1 MRKFLNEEN
10 MIVVDP
16 EAAEP
21 FFKQALSWSESSWF
35 EAKRVSGEMVGSAL
49 KTVCAFAN
57 TGHGLLL
64 LGLADPNKANDQNR
78 LFGIE
83 ENPEAVDELIRKLKT
98 QFSPPIEGIE
108 IYRLPCKLRSGNLGA
123 LVLLQVPLSA
133 QIHSIVNDGTW
144 TRGEASNRQ
153 LSAAEI
159 TELSYRRGV
168 RSAEA
173 EPVDLDFGLLDTD
186 AWQLYQQRRGQSA
199 GKIADQLHR
208 IGLAKHVNGA
218 LMPLRAAVLLFAD
231 EPGSLLA
238 SSGTRADIR
247 IFHYRGNSIERGEVP
262 NLKKEPK
269 TISGPLYKQII
280 DAREYLLNELASGLT
295 MPSGFKTTHR
305 YPERVLK
312 EAITNAVIHRDY
324 RLNRETRV
332 NIFDNRIVVISPGL
346 LPGKITSANIQ
357 IAGSFARNTLVARHL
372 REFPEPPNIDAG
384 EGVPMMF
391 SVMRAQHLYPP
402 LYRENRSQAQEVL
415 EVTLRNEERPAVWEQ
430 VSEWIDRNGAIAN
443 TDLRVIASVDTL
455 KASKMLK
462 QWVEQ
467 GILVFKEGRA
477 KRNAAYH
484 KPDEQRIPVPSSLL
498 SMTKNNNSRFDENI
512 NKNK

>member
-1 MRKFLNEEN
+1 
-10 MIVVDP
+10 MIDMDP
-16 EAAEP
+16 RDAEP
-21 FFKQALSWSESSWF
+21 FLKQALAWSESTWF
-35 EAKRVSGEMVGSAL
+35 EAKRVSGEMVGKAL

-57 TGHGLLL
+57 TGDGFLV
-64 LGLADPNKANDQNR
+64 LGLEDPKKASGLSR

-83 ENPEAVDELIRKLKT
+83 ENPEALDELLRKLKT
-98 QFSPPIEGIE
+98 QFFPPIEGIQ
-108 IYRLPCKLRSGNLGA
+108 IYRLPCALRSGNLGD

-133 QIHSIVNDGTW
+133 QIHSIMGDGTW

-173 EPVDLDFGLLDTD
+173 EPVDVDFGLLDTN
-186 AWQLYQQRRGQSA
+186 AWRLYQQRRGQSA
-199 GKIADQLHR
+199 RDIANQLHG
-208 IGLAKHVNGA
+208 IGLAKRVDGV
-218 LMPLRAAVLLFAD
+218 LLPLRAAVLLFAD
-231 EPGSLLA
+231 EPGALLA
-238 SSGTRADIR
+238 TSGTRADIR
-247 IFHYRGNSIERGEVP
+247 IFHYSGNAIELGEVP

-312 EAITNAVIHRDY
+312 EAMTNAVIHRDY

-332 NIFDNRIVVISPGL
+332 NIFDNRVVVISPGL

-357 IAGSFARNTLVARHL
+357 TAGSFPRNSLIARHL

-391 SVMRAQHLYPP
+391 SVMRAQNLYPP
-402 LYRENRSQAQEVL
+402 LYRENRSQAQDVL

-430 VSEWIDRNGAIAN
+430 VSDWIDRNGPIAN
-443 TDLRVIASVDTL
+443 TDLRVIANVDTL

-467 GILVFKEGRA
+467 GILEFEEGRA
-477 KRNAAYH
+477 KRNAAYR
-484 KPDEQRIPVPSSLL
+484 KPDEQRLPAPSSLL
-498 SMTKNNNSRFDENI
+498 SMTEDNKPRSTKKP